1 MDLVK
6 NLYLRAYLLVMTL
19 YVFLNKGIAYT
30 YLVEVLW
37 LFGILLLF
45 INRKKVELIWNKTTK
60 LILFFIVISF
70 IYILRGFTKY
80 DIVDLIRDSFIFQYG
95 WFVFILFLFKEKLEI
110 IWETLFFIYKWFPF
124 VALLNFILQYFV
136 PFFETVAPFGGIPI
150 LLYKNGDMGV
160 QLLISTLLL
169 LYSFENKTL
178 KWRVLLSL
186 VIALDF
192 LILASY
198 SRSGIVAFLASMLC
212 FIYFN
217 KDIQLQSRVKLLLKY
232 LPIILLIVT
241 PIYINIKVAENFQG
255 RSVGFE
261 QIKNNF
267 SSIVGGTTDAT
278 SENNVVWRLV
288 WWAKIIDYSLSS
300 PNFFIGKG
308 LGMNLATDDDII
320 TLDDSLRSP
329 HNFHLN
335 IMSRFGVLIFVIWM
349 YFLIQLLRPLFKKQ
363 LQGKRLLIG
372 CILLAF
378 LLNASFDVFLEGP
391 MGAFPFWTWVGLY
404 LLTEDQEYLV
414 ESVTK
419 TQLNN

>member
-1 MDLVK
+1 
-6 NLYLRAYLLVMTL
+6 
-19 YVFLNKGIAYT
+19 
-30 YLVEVLW
+30 
-37 LFGILLLF
+37 
-45 INRKKVELIWNKTTK
+45 
-60 LILFFIVISF
+60 
-70 IYILRGFTKY
+70 
-80 DIVDLIRDSFIFQYG
+80 
-95 WFVFILFLFKEKLEI
+95 
-110 IWETLFFIYKWFPF
+110 
-124 VALLNFILQYFV
+124 
-136 PFFETVAPFGGIPI
+136 
-150 LLYKNGDMGV
+150 
-160 QLLISTLLL
+160 
-169 LYSFENKTL
+169 
-178 KWRVLLSL
+178 

-217 KDIQLQSRVKLLLKY
+217 KDIQLQSRVRLLLKY

-335 IMSRFGVLIFVIWM
+335 IMSRFGVLLFMIWM
-349 YFLIQLLRPLFKKQ
+349 YFLIQILRPLFKKQ

-391 MGAFPFWTWVGLY
+391 MGAFLFWTWIGLY
-404 LLTEDQEYLV
+404 LLAEDQESLV

-419 TQLNN
+419 TNLNN

>member
-1 MDLVK
+1 MELVK

-19 YVFLNKGIAYT
+19 YVFLNKGVAYT
-30 YLVEVLW
+30 YLVEALW
-37 LFGILLLF
+37 LFGILLLLMH
-45 INRKKVELIWNKTTK
+45 RKKVELIWNKTTK
-60 LILFFIVISF
+60 LILFFIAISC
-70 IYILRGFTKY
+70 IYILRGFAKY
-80 DIVDLIRDSFIFQYG
+80 DILDLIRDSFIFQYG
-95 WFVFILFLFKEKLEI
+95 WFVFILFLFKDKIEQV
-110 IWETLFFIYKWFPF
+110 WETLFFIYKWFPF

-136 PFFETVAPFGGIPI
+136 PIFETVTPFGGIPI

-169 LYSFENKTL
+169 LYTFEKKPL

-198 SRSGIVAFLASMLC
+198 SRSGIVAFLSSMLC

-217 KDIQLQSRVKLLLKY
+217 KDIQLQSRVRLLLKH
-232 LPIILLIVT
+232 LPVILLIVT
-241 PIYINIKVAENFQG
+241 PIYINIKVTENFQG

-267 SSIVGGTTDAT
+267 SSIIGGTTDAT
-278 SENNVVWRLV
+278 SEDNVVWRLV
-288 WWAKIIDYSLSS
+288 WWAKILDYSFSA

-308 LGMNLATDDDII
+308 LGMSLATDDDII
-320 TLDDSLRSP
+320 TLDENLRSP

-335 IMSRFGVLIFVIWM
+335 IMARFGVLIFLIWT

-378 LLNASFDVFLEGP
+378 LINASFDVFLEGP

-404 LLTEDQEYLV
+404 LLSEEDVLV
-414 ESVTK
+414 QSVTK
-419 TQLNN
+419 TNLNN

>member
-1 MDLVK
+1 MELVK

-19 YVFLNKGIAYT
+19 YVFLNKGVAYT
-30 YLVEVLW
+30 YLVEALW
-37 LFGILLLF
+37 LFGILLLLMH
-45 INRKKVELIWNKTTK
+45 RKKVEFIWNKTTK
-60 LILFFIVISF
+60 LILFFIAISC
-70 IYILRGFTKY
+70 IYILRGFAKY
-80 DIVDLIRDSFIFQYG
+80 DILDLIRDSFIFQYG
-95 WFVFILFLFKEKLEI
+95 WFVFILFLFKDKIEQV
-110 IWETLFFIYKWFPF
+110 WETLFFIYKWFPF

-136 PFFETVAPFGGIPI
+136 PFFETVTPFGGIPI

-169 LYSFENKTL
+169 LYTFEKKPL

-198 SRSGIVAFLASMLC
+198 SRSGIVAFLSSMLC

-217 KDIQLQSRVKLLLKY
+217 KDIQLQSRVRLLLKY
-232 LPIILLIVT
+232 LPVILLIVT
-241 PIYINIKVAENFQG
+241 PIYINIKVTENFQG

-267 SSIVGGTTDAT
+267 SSIIGGTTDAT
-278 SENNVVWRLV
+278 SEDNVVWRLV
-288 WWAKIIDYSLSS
+288 WWAKILDYSFSA

-308 LGMNLATDDDII
+308 LGMSLATDDDII
-320 TLDDSLRSP
+320 TLDENLRSP

-335 IMSRFGVLIFVIWM
+335 IMARFGVLIFLIWT

-378 LLNASFDVFLEGP
+378 LINASFDVFLEGP

-404 LLTEDQEYLV
+404 LLSEEDVLV
-414 ESVTK
+414 QSVTK
-419 TQLNN
+419 TNLNN

>member
-1 MDLVK
+1 MELVK

-19 YVFLNKGIAYT
+19 YVFLNKGVAYT
-30 YLVEVLW
+30 YLVEALW
-37 LFGILLLF
+37 LFGILLLLMH
-45 INRKKVELIWNKTTK
+45 RKKVELIWNKTTK
-60 LILFFIVISF
+60 FILFFIAISC
-70 IYILRGFTKY
+70 IYILRGFAKY
-80 DIVDLIRDSFIFQYG
+80 DILDLIRDSFIFQYG
-95 WFVFILFLFKEKLEI
+95 WFVFILFLFKDKIEQV
-110 IWETLFFIYKWFPF
+110 WETLFFIYKWFPF

-136 PFFETVAPFGGIPI
+136 PFFETVTPFGGIPI

-169 LYSFENKTL
+169 LYTFEKKPL
-178 KWRVLLSL
+178 KWSVLLSL

-198 SRSGIVAFLASMLC
+198 SRSGIVAFLSSMLC

-217 KDIQLQSRVKLLLKY
+217 KDIQLQSRVRLLLKY
-232 LPIILLIVT
+232 LPVILLIVT
-241 PIYINIKVAENFQG
+241 PIYINIKVTENFQG

-267 SSIVGGTTDAT
+267 SSIIGGTTDAT
-278 SENNVVWRLV
+278 SEDNVVWRLV
-288 WWAKIIDYSLSS
+288 WWAKILDYSFSA

-308 LGMNLATDDDII
+308 LGMSLATDDDII
-320 TLDDSLRSP
+320 TLDENLRSP

-335 IMSRFGVLIFVIWM
+335 IMARFGILIFLIWT

-378 LLNASFDVFLEGP
+378 LINASFDVFLEGP

-404 LLTEDQEYLV
+404 LLSEEDVLV
-414 ESVTK
+414 QSVTK
-419 TQLNN
+419 TNLNN

>member
-19 YVFLNKGIAYT
+19 YVFLNKGVAYT

-37 LFGILLLF
+37 LFGILLLLMH
-45 INRKKVELIWNKTTK
+45 RKKVELIWNKSTK
-60 LILFFIVISF
+60 LILLFLAISF

-80 DIVDLIRDSFIFQYG
+80 DIIDLIRDSFIFQYG

-110 IWETLFFIYKWFPF
+110 IWETLFFIYKWLPF

-217 KDIQLQSRVKLLLKY
+217 KDIQLQSRVRLLIKY

-241 PIYINIKVAENFQG
+241 PIYINIKVTENFQG
-255 RSVGFE
+255 RAVGLE

-335 IMSRFGVLIFVIWM
+335 IMSRFGVLLFMIWM
-349 YFLIQLLRPLFKKQ
+349 YFIIQLLKPLFKKQ

-391 MGAFPFWTWVGLY
+391 MGAFPFWTWLGLY
-404 LLTEDQEYLV
+404 LLTEDQERLV
-414 ESVTK
+414 EPITK
-419 TQLNN
+419 TNLNH

>member
-1 MDLVK
+1 MELVK
-6 NLYLRAYLLVMTL
+6 NLYLRAYLLIMTL
-19 YVFLNKGIAYT
+19 YVFLNKGVAYT
-30 YLVEVLW
+30 YLVELLW
-37 LFGILLLF
+37 LFGILLLLMD
-45 INRKKVELIWNKTTK
+45 RKKVEFIWNKTTK
-60 LILFFIVISF
+60 LILFFIAISC
-70 IYILRGFTKY
+70 IYILRGFAKY
-80 DIVDLIRDSFIFQYG
+80 DIIDLIRDSFIFQYG
-95 WFVFILFLFKEKLEI
+95 WFVFILFLFKDKQAQ

-136 PFFETVAPFGGIPI
+136 PFFETVMPFGGIPI

-160 QLLISTLLL
+160 QLLISTLML
-169 LYSFENKTL
+169 LYTFEKKTL

-217 KDIQLQSRVKLLLKY
+217 KDIQLQSRVRLLLKH
-232 LPIILLIVT
+232 LPVILLIVT

-255 RSVGFE
+255 RSVGLE

-278 SENNVVWRLV
+278 SESNVVWRLV
-288 WWAKIIDYSLSS
+288 WWVKIIDYSFSS

-308 LGMNLATDDDII
+308 LGMNLATEDDII
-320 TLDDSLRSP
+320 TLDDTLRSP

-335 IMSRFGVLIFVIWM
+335 IMARFGVLLFLIWT
-349 YFLIQLLRPLFKKQ
+349 YFLIQILKPIFKKQ
-363 LQGKRLLIG
+363 LVGKRLLIG

-378 LLNASFDVFLEGP
+378 FINASFDVFLEGP

-404 LLTEDQEYLV
+404 LLTEDQVHLV
-414 ESVTK
+414 EPITK
-419 TQLNN
+419 TNLEN

>member
-19 YVFLNKGIAYT
+19 YVFLNKGVAYT

-37 LFGILLLF
+37 LFGILLLLMD
-45 INRKKVELIWNKTTK
+45 RKKVELIWNRTTK
-60 LILFFIVISF
+60 LILFFIIISC
-70 IYILRGFTKY
+70 IYILRGFAKY
-80 DIVDLIRDSFIFQYG
+80 DIIDLIRDSFIFQYG
-95 WFVFILFLFKEKLEI
+95 WFVFILFLFKDKLEQ
-110 IWETLFFIYKWFPF
+110 IWQTLFFIYKWLPF

-169 LYSFENKTL
+169 LYSFENKTF

-198 SRSGIVAFLASMLC
+198 SRSGIVAFLATMLC

-217 KDIQLQSRVKLLLKY
+217 KDIQLQSRVRLLIKY
-232 LPIILLIVT
+232 LPIILLVVT
-241 PIYINIKVAENFQG
+241 PIYINIKVTENFQG
-255 RSVGFE
+255 RAVGLE

-278 SENNVVWRLV
+278 SENNVVWRWV
-288 WWAKIIDYSLSS
+288 WWAKILDYSFSS

-335 IMSRFGVLIFVIWM
+335 IMSRFGVLIFMIWM
-349 YFLIQLLRPLFKKQ
+349 YFLIQLLKPLFKKQ

-391 MGAFPFWTWVGLY
+391 MGAFPFWTWLGLY
-404 LLTEDQEYLV
+404 LLTEDQERLV
-414 ESVTK
+414 EPITK
-419 TQLNN
+419 TNLNN

>member
-1 MDLVK
+1 
-6 NLYLRAYLLVMTL
+6 MTL
-19 YVFLNKGIAYT
+19 YVFLNKGVAYT
-30 YLVEVLW
+30 YLVEALW
-37 LFGILLLF
+37 LFGILLLLMH
-45 INRKKVELIWNKTTK
+45 RKKVELIWNKTTK
-60 LILFFIVISF
+60 LILFFIIISF
-70 IYILRGFTKY
+70 IYILRGFTRH
-80 DIVDLIRDSFIFQYG
+80 DIIDLIRDSFIFQYG

-110 IWETLFFIYKWFPF
+110 IWKTLFFIYKWFPF

-217 KDIQLQSRVKLLLKY
+217 KDIQLQARVRLLLKY

-255 RSVGFE
+255 RAVGLE

-335 IMSRFGVLIFVIWM
+335 IMSRFGVLLFMIWT

-391 MGAFPFWTWVGLY
+391 MGAFPFWTWMGLY
-404 LLTEDQEYLV
+404 LLAEDQEYLV
-414 ESVTK
+414 EPVTK
-419 TQLNN
+419 TNLNN

>member
-1 MDLVK
+1 MEIVK
-6 NLYLRAYLLVMTL
+6 NLYLRVYLLVMTL
-19 YVFLNKGIAYT
+19 YVFLNKGVAYT
-30 YLVEVLW
+30 YLVEALW
-37 LFGILLLF
+37 FFGILLLLMD
-45 INRKKVELIWNKTTK
+45 RKKVELIWNKTTK
-60 LILFFIVISF
+60 LLLFFITVGF
-70 IYILRGFTKY
+70 IYIIRGFSKY
-80 DIVDLIRDSFIFQYG
+80 DIIDLIRDSFMFQYG
-95 WFVFILFLFKEKLEI
+95 WFVFILFLFKDKI
-110 IWETLFFIYKWFPF
+110 AQIWETLFFIYKWFPF

-169 LYSFENKTL
+169 LFTFEKNSF

-198 SRSGIVAFLASMLC
+198 SRSGIVAFLVSLVC

-217 KDIQLQSRVKLLLKY
+217 KDIQLQSRVRLLIKY
-232 LPIILLIVT
+232 LPVILLIVT
-241 PIYINIKVAENFQG
+241 PIYINIKVSENFQG

-278 SENNVVWRLV
+278 SEDNVVWRLV
-288 WWAKIIDYSLSS
+288 WWAKIIDYSFSS

-308 LGMNLATDDDII
+308 LGMSLATEDDII

-335 IMSRFGVLIFVIWM
+335 IMARFGVLLFMIWT
-349 YFLIQLLRPLFKKQ
+349 YFLIQILKPLFKKQ
-363 LQGKRLLIG
+363 LTGKRLLIG
-372 CILLAF
+372 CVLFAF

-391 MGAFPFWTWVGLY
+391 MGAFPFWTWFGLY
-404 LLTEDQEYLV
+404 LISEDEVLV
-414 ESVTK
+414 
-419 TQLNN
+419 

>member
-19 YVFLNKGIAYT
+19 YVFLNKGVAYT
-30 YLVEVLW
+30 YLVEALW

-45 INRKKVELIWNKTTK
+45 IYRKKVELIWNKSTK
-60 LILFFIVISF
+60 LILLFLAISF

-80 DIVDLIRDSFIFQYG
+80 DIIDLIRDSFIFQYG

-110 IWETLFFIYKWFPF
+110 IWETLFFIYKWLPF

-217 KDIQLQSRVKLLLKY
+217 KDIQLQSRGRLLIKY

-241 PIYINIKVAENFQG
+241 PIYINIKVTENFQG
-255 RSVGFE
+255 RAVGLE

-335 IMSRFGVLIFVIWM
+335 IMSRFGVLLFMIWM
-349 YFLIQLLRPLFKKQ
+349 YFLIQLLKPLFKKL

-391 MGAFPFWTWVGLY
+391 MGAFPFWTWLGLY
-404 LLTEDQEYLV
+404 LLTEDQESLV
-414 ESVTK
+414 EPITK
-419 TQLNN
+419 TNLNN

>member
-1 MDLVK
+1 
-6 NLYLRAYLLVMTL
+6 MTL
-19 YVFLNKGIAYT
+19 YVFLNKGVAYT
-30 YLVEVLW
+30 YLVEALW
-37 LFGILLLF
+37 LFGILLLLMH
-45 INRKKVELIWNKTTK
+45 RKKVELIWNKTTK
-60 LILFFIVISF
+60 LILFFIAISF
-70 IYILRGFTKY
+70 LFILRGFTKY
-80 DIVDLIRDSFIFQYG
+80 DLLDLIRDSFIFQYG

-136 PFFETVAPFGGIPI
+136 PFFETVTPFGGIPI

-217 KDIQLQSRVKLLLKY
+217 KDIQLQSRVRLLIKY
-232 LPIILLIVT
+232 LPIILLVVT

-335 IMSRFGVLIFVIWM
+335 IMSRFGVLIFMIWT

-378 LLNASFDVFLEGP
+378 LINASFDVFLEGP

-404 LLTEDQEYLV
+404 LLSEEDVLV
-414 ESVTK
+414 QSVTK
-419 TQLNN
+419 TNLNN

>member
-1 MDLVK
+1 MELVK

-19 YVFLNKGIAYT
+19 YVFLNKGVAYT
-30 YLVEVLW
+30 YLVEALW
-37 LFGILLLF
+37 LFGILLLLMH
-45 INRKKVELIWNKTTK
+45 RKKVELIWNKTTK
-60 LILFFIVISF
+60 LILFFIAICC
-70 IYILRGFTKY
+70 IYILRGFAKY
-80 DIVDLIRDSFIFQYG
+80 DILDLIRDSFIFQYG
-95 WFVFILFLFKEKLEI
+95 WFVFILFLFKDKIEQV
-110 IWETLFFIYKWFPF
+110 WETLFFIYKWFPF

-136 PFFETVAPFGGIPI
+136 PFFETVTPFGGIPI

-169 LYSFENKTL
+169 LYTFEKKPL

-198 SRSGIVAFLASMLC
+198 SRSGIVAFLSSMLC

-217 KDIQLQSRVKLLLKY
+217 KDIQLQSRVRLLLKY
-232 LPIILLIVT
+232 LPVILLIVT
-241 PIYINIKVAENFQG
+241 PIYINIKVTENFQG

-267 SSIVGGTTDAT
+267 SSIIGGTTDAT
-278 SENNVVWRLV
+278 SEDNVVWRLV
-288 WWAKIIDYSLSS
+288 WWAKILDYSFSA

-308 LGMNLATDDDII
+308 LGMSLATDDDII
-320 TLDDSLRSP
+320 TLDENLRSP

-335 IMSRFGVLIFVIWM
+335 IMARFGVLIFLIWT
-349 YFLIQLLRPLFKKQ
+349 YFLIQVLKPLFKKQ
-363 LQGKRLLIG
+363 LIARRLLIG

-378 LLNASFDVFLEGP
+378 LINASFDVFLEGP

-404 LLTEDQEYLV
+404 LLSEEDVLV
-414 ESVTK
+414 QSVTK
-419 TQLNN
+419 TNLNN

>member
-1 MDLVK
+1 
-6 NLYLRAYLLVMTL
+6 MTL

-30 YLVEVLW
+30 YLVEALW

-45 INRKKVELIWNKTTK
+45 MNRKKVELIWNKTTK
-60 LILFFIVISF
+60 LILFFIAISF

-80 DIVDLIRDSFIFQYG
+80 EIVDLVRDSFIFQYG

-169 LYSFENKTL
+169 LYTFENKTL

-217 KDIQLQSRVKLLLKY
+217 KDIQLQARVRLLIKY
-232 LPIILLIVT
+232 LPIILLVVT

-255 RSVGFE
+255 RAVGLE

-335 IMSRFGVLIFVIWM
+335 IMSRFGVLLFMIWM
-349 YFLIQLLRPLFKKQ
+349 YFLIQLLKPLFKKQ

-391 MGAFPFWTWVGLY
+391 MGAFPFWTWLGLY

-414 ESVTK
+414 EPVTK
-419 TQLNN
+419 TNLNN

>member
-1 MDLVK
+1 
-6 NLYLRAYLLVMTL
+6 MTL

-30 YLVEVLW
+30 YLVEAIW
-37 LFGILLLF
+37 LFGILLLLMD
-45 INRKKVELIWNKTTK
+45 RKKVELIWNKTTK
-60 LILFFIVISF
+60 LILFFIAISF
-70 IYILRGFTKY
+70 IYILRGSTKY
-80 DIVDLIRDSFIFQYG
+80 DLVDLIRDSFIFQYG
-95 WFVFILFLFKEKLEI
+95 WFVFILFLFKDKIEQV
-110 IWETLFFIYKWFPF
+110 WESLFYIYKWFPF

-136 PFFETVAPFGGIPI
+136 PFFETIAPFGGIPI

-169 LYSFENKTL
+169 LYTYEKKPL
-178 KWRVLLSL
+178 KWRILLSL

-217 KDIQLQSRVKLLLKY
+217 KDILLQSRVRLLLKY

-241 PIYINIKVAENFQG
+241 PIYINIKVTENFQG
-255 RSVGFE
+255 RSIGLE

-278 SENNVVWRLV
+278 SEDNVVWRLL
-288 WWAKIIDYSLSS
+288 WWAKIMDYSFSA

-308 LGMNLATDDDII
+308 LGMSLATDDDII
-320 TLDDSLRSP
+320 TLDENLRSP

-335 IMSRFGVLIFVIWM
+335 IMARFGVLIFLIWT
-349 YFLIQLLRPLFKKQ
+349 YFLIQVLKPLFKKQ
-363 LQGKRLLIG
+363 LIGRRLLIG

-378 LLNASFDVFLEGP
+378 LINASFDVFLEGP
-391 MGAFPFWTWVGLY
+391 MGAFPFWTWLGLY
-404 LLTEDQEYLV
+404 LLSEEDVLV
-414 ESVTK
+414 QSISK
-419 TQLNN
+419 TNLEN

>member
-1 MDLVK
+1 MELVK

-19 YVFLNKGIAYT
+19 YVFLNKGVAYT
-30 YLVEVLW
+30 YLVEALW
-37 LFGILLLF
+37 LFGILLLLMD
-45 INRKKVELIWNKTTK
+45 RKKVELIWNKTTK
-60 LILFFIVISF
+60 LLLFFIAIGF
-70 IYILRGFTKY
+70 IYIIRGFAKY
-80 DIVDLIRDSFIFQYG
+80 DIIDLIRDSFMFQYG
-95 WFVFILFLFKEKLEI
+95 WFVFILFLFKDKTAQ
-110 IWETLFFIYKWFPF
+110 IWETLYFIYKWFPF
-124 VALLNFILQYFV
+124 VALLNFVLQYFV
-136 PFFETVAPFGGIPI
+136 PFFETVAPFGSIPI

-169 LYSFENKTL
+169 LFTFEKNSF
-178 KWRVLLSL
+178 KWTVLLSL

-198 SRSGIVAFLASMLC
+198 SRSGIVAFLASLVS

-217 KDIQLQSRVKLLLKY
+217 KDIQLQSRVRLLIKY
-232 LPIILLIVT
+232 LPVILLIVT
-241 PIYINIKVAENFQG
+241 PIYINIKVSENFQG

-288 WWAKIIDYSLSS
+288 WWAKIIDYSFTA

-320 TLDDSLRSP
+320 TVDDSLRSP

-335 IMSRFGVLIFVIWM
+335 IMARFGVLLFIIWT
-349 YFLIQLLRPLFKKQ
+349 YFLIQILKPLFKKQ
-363 LQGKRLLIG
+363 LTGMRLLIG
-372 CILLAF
+372 CVLFAF

-391 MGAFPFWTWVGLY
+391 MGAFPFWTWLGLY
-404 LLTEDQEYLV
+404 LISEDEILV
-414 ESVTK
+414 
-419 TQLNN
+419 

>member
-1 MDLVK
+1 
-6 NLYLRAYLLVMTL
+6 MTL
-19 YVFLNKGIAYT
+19 YIFLNKGVAYT
-30 YLVEVLW
+30 YLVEALW
-37 LFGILLLF
+37 LIGILLLF
-45 INRKKVELIWNKTTK
+45 IHRKKVELIWNKTTK

-80 DIVDLIRDSFIFQYG
+80 DLVDLIRDSFIFQYG

-136 PFFETVAPFGGIPI
+136 PFFETVTPFGGIPI
-150 LLYKNGDMGV
+150 LLYKNGDLGV

-217 KDIQLQSRVKLLLKY
+217 KDIQLQARVRLLIKY
-232 LPIILLIVT
+232 LPIILLVVT

-255 RSVGFE
+255 RAVGLE

-335 IMSRFGVLIFVIWM
+335 IMSRFGVLIFMIWM
-349 YFLIQLLRPLFKKQ
+349 YFLIQLLRPIFKKQ
-363 LQGKRLLIG
+363 LEGKRLLIG

-391 MGAFPFWTWVGLY
+391 MGAFPFWTWMGLY
-404 LLTEDQEYLV
+404 LLVEDQEYLV
-414 ESVTK
+414 EPVTK
-419 TQLNN
+419 TNLNN

>member
-1 MDLVK
+1 
-6 NLYLRAYLLVMTL
+6 MTL
-19 YVFLNKGIAYT
+19 YVFFNKGVAYT
-30 YLVEVLW
+30 YLVEALW

-45 INRKKVELIWNKTTK
+45 VQRKNVELIWNKTTK
-60 LILFFIVISF
+60 LILFFIAISF
-70 IYILRGFTKY
+70 IYILRGFAKY

-95 WFVFILFLFKEKLEI
+95 WFVFILFLFKDRLEQ

-136 PFFETVAPFGGIPI
+136 PFFETVTPFGGIPI

-160 QLLISTLLL
+160 QLLISTLLS
-169 LYSFENKTL
+169 LYTFESKTL

-186 VIALDF
+186 VIVLDF

-198 SRSGIVAFLASMLC
+198 SRSGIVAFLTSMLC

-217 KDIQLQSRVKLLLKY
+217 KDIQLQSRVRLLLKY

-278 SENNVVWRLV
+278 SEDNVVWRLV
-288 WWAKIIDYSLSS
+288 WWAKILDYSFTS

-308 LGMNLATDDDII
+308 LGMSLATDDDII

-335 IMSRFGVLIFVIWM
+335 IMSRFGVLLFMIWT

-378 LLNASFDVFLEGP
+378 LVNASFDVFLEGP
-391 MGAFPFWTWVGLY
+391 MGAFPFWTWMGLY
-404 LLTEDQEYLV
+404 LLIEDQEGLV
-414 ESVTK
+414 EPVTK
-419 TQLNN
+419 ANLEN

>member
-1 MDLVK
+1 MEIVK

-19 YVFLNKGIAYT
+19 YVFLNKGVAYT
-30 YLVEVLW
+30 YLVEALW
-37 LFGILLLF
+37 LFGILLLL
-45 INRKKVELIWNKTTK
+45 IHRKKVELIWNKTTK
-60 LILFFIVISF
+60 LILFFIIISF
-70 IYILRGFTKY
+70 VYIIRGLTKY
-80 DIVDLIRDSFIFQYG
+80 DIIDLIRDSFIFQYG
-95 WFVFILFLFKEKLEI
+95 WFAFILFAFKDKLEI

-136 PFFETVAPFGGIPI
+136 PFFETVTPFGGIPI

-169 LYSFENKTL
+169 LYRFDNQTL
-178 KWRVLLSL
+178 KWRILLSL

-217 KDIQLQSRVKLLLKY
+217 KDIQLQSRVRLLIKY

-241 PIYINIKVAENFQG
+241 PIYINIKVADNFQG

-278 SENNVVWRLV
+278 SEDNVVWRLV
-288 WWAKIIDYSLSS
+288 WWAKILDYSFTS

-308 LGMNLATDDDII
+308 LGMSLATDDDII

-335 IMSRFGVLIFVIWM
+335 IMSRFGVLLFMIWT

-363 LQGKRLLIG
+363 LQGKCLLIG

-378 LLNASFDVFLEGP
+378 LVNASFDVFLEGP
-391 MGAFPFWTWVGLY
+391 MGAFPFWTWLGLY
-404 LLTEDQEYLV
+404 LITEDQEGLV
-414 ESVTK
+414 EPITK
-419 TQLNN
+419 TNLEN

>member
-1 MDLVK
+1 MELVK
-6 NLYLRAYLLVMTL
+6 NLYLRVYLLVMTL
-19 YVFLNKGIAYT
+19 YVFLNKGVAYT
-30 YLVEVLW
+30 YFVEVLW

-45 INRKKVELIWNKTTK
+45 MDRKKVEFIWNKTTK
-60 LILFFIVISF
+60 LILFFIVISC
-70 IYILRGFTKY
+70 IYILRGITKY

-95 WFVFILFLFKEKLEI
+95 WFVFILFLFKDKLEQ

-136 PFFETVAPFGGIPI
+136 PFFETIAPFGGIPI

-169 LYSFENKTL
+169 FYTYEKKPL

-186 VIALDF
+186 VIVLDF

-198 SRSGIVAFLASMLC
+198 SRSGIVSFLVSMLC

-217 KDIQLQSRVKLLLKY
+217 KDIQLKSRVRLLLKY

-241 PIYINIKVAENFQG
+241 PIYINIKVSENFQG
-255 RSVGFE
+255 RSIGFE

-278 SENNVVWRLV
+278 SDDNVVWRIV
-288 WWAKIIDYSLSS
+288 WWAKIIDYSFTA
-300 PNFFIGKG
+300 PNLFIGKG
-308 LGMNLATDDDII
+308 LGLNLATDDDIL
-320 TLDDSLRSP
+320 TLDDTLRSP

-335 IMSRFGVLIFVIWM
+335 IMARFGVFFFLLWLYFVALLLI
-349 YFLIQLLRPLFKKQ
+349 PLFKKR
-363 LQGKRLLIG
+363 LEDKMLLIG
-372 CILLAF
+372 CALVAF

-404 LLTEDQEYLV
+404 LLTEDQEQLV
-414 ESVTK
+414 EPIAK
-419 TQLNN
+419 TNL

>member
-1 MDLVK
+1 
-6 NLYLRAYLLVMTL
+6 MTL
-19 YVFLNKGIAYT
+19 YVFLNKGVAYT

-37 LFGILLLF
+37 LFGILLLLMH
-45 INRKKVELIWNKTTK
+45 RKKVELIWNKSTK
-60 LILFFIVISF
+60 LILLFLAISF

-80 DIVDLIRDSFIFQYG
+80 DIIDLIRDSFIFQYG

-136 PFFETVAPFGGIPI
+136 PFFETVTPFGGIPI

-198 SRSGIVAFLASMLC
+198 SRSGIVSFLASMLC

-217 KDIQLQSRVKLLLKY
+217 KDIQLQARVRLLIKY
-232 LPIILLIVT
+232 LPIILLVVT

-335 IMSRFGVLIFVIWM
+335 IMSRFGVLIFMIWM
-349 YFLIQLLRPLFKKQ
+349 YFLIQLLKPLFKKQ

-391 MGAFPFWTWVGLY
+391 MGAFPFWTWMGLY
-404 LLTEDQEYLV
+404 LLTEDQESLV
-414 ESVTK
+414 EPVTK
-419 TQLNN
+419 TNLNN

>member
-19 YVFLNKGIAYT
+19 YVFLNKGVAYT

-37 LFGILLLF
+37 LFGILLLLMH
-45 INRKKVELIWNKTTK
+45 RKKVELIWNKSTK

-70 IYILRGFTKY
+70 VYILRGFTKY
-80 DIVDLIRDSFIFQYG
+80 DILDLIRDSFIFQYG

-110 IWETLFFIYKWFPF
+110 IWQTLFFIYKWLPF

-217 KDIQLQSRVKLLLKY
+217 KDIQLQSRVRSLIKY
-232 LPIILLIVT
+232 LPIILLVVT

-255 RSVGFE
+255 RAVGLE

-335 IMSRFGVLIFVIWM
+335 IMSRFGVLLFMIWM
-349 YFLIQLLRPLFKKQ
+349 YFLIQLLKPLFKKQ

-391 MGAFPFWTWVGLY
+391 MGAFPFWTWLGLY
-404 LLTEDQEYLV
+404 LLTEDQESLV
-414 ESVTK
+414 ESITK
-419 TQLNN
+419 TNLNN

>member
-1 MDLVK
+1 
-6 NLYLRAYLLVMTL
+6 MTL
-19 YVFLNKGIAYT
+19 YIFLNKGVAYT

-37 LFGILLLF
+37 LFGILLLLMH
-45 INRKKVELIWNKTTK
+45 RKQVELIWNKTTK
-60 LILFFIVISF
+60 LILFFIAISF
-70 IYILRGFTKY
+70 VYIIRGFTKY
-80 DIVDLIRDSFIFQYG
+80 DIIDLIRDSFIFQYG

-110 IWETLFFIYKWFPF
+110 IWETIFFIYKWFPF

-136 PFFETVAPFGGIPI
+136 PLFETVTPFGGIPI

-217 KDIQLQSRVKLLLKY
+217 KDIQLQSRVRLLLKY

-335 IMSRFGVLIFVIWM
+335 IMSRFGVLIFMIWT
-349 YFLIQLLRPLFKKQ
+349 YFLIQILKPLFKKQ

-372 CILLAF
+372 CIMLAF

-391 MGAFPFWTWVGLY
+391 MGAFPFWTWMGLY

-414 ESVTK
+414 EPVTK
-419 TQLNN
+419 TNLNN

>member
-30 YLVEVLW
+30 YLVEALW
-37 LFGILLLF
+37 LFGILLLLMH
-45 INRKKVELIWNKTTK
+45 RKKVELIWNKTTK
-60 LILFFIVISF
+60 LILFFIIISF

-80 DIVDLIRDSFIFQYG
+80 EIVDLVRDSFIFQYG

-110 IWETLFFIYKWFPF
+110 IWEPLFFIYKWFPF

-136 PFFETVAPFGGIPI
+136 PFFETVTPFGGIPI

-169 LYSFENKTL
+169 LYSFEKKSL

-217 KDIQLQSRVKLLLKY
+217 KDIQLQARVRLLIKY
-232 LPIILLIVT
+232 LPIILLVVT

-255 RSVGFE
+255 RAVGLE

-288 WWAKIIDYSLSS
+288 WWAKIMDYSLSS

-335 IMSRFGVLIFVIWM
+335 IMSRFGVLLFMIWM

-372 CILLAF
+372 CIMLAF

-391 MGAFPFWTWVGLY
+391 MGAFPFWTWMGLY

-414 ESVTK
+414 EPVTK
-419 TQLNN
+419 TNLNN

>member
-1 MDLVK
+1 
-6 NLYLRAYLLVMTL
+6 MTL

-30 YLVEVLW
+30 YLVEALW

-45 INRKKVELIWNKTTK
+45 IHRKKVELIWNKTTK
-60 LILFFIVISF
+60 FILFFIVISF

-80 DIVDLIRDSFIFQYG
+80 DLVDLIRDSFIFQYG
-95 WFVFILFLFKEKLEI
+95 WFVYILFLFKDKLEQ

-169 LYSFENKTL
+169 LYTFENKTL

-217 KDIQLQSRVKLLLKY
+217 KDIQLQSRVRMLIKY
-232 LPIILLIVT
+232 LPIILLVVT

-255 RSVGFE
+255 RVVGLE

-288 WWAKIIDYSLSS
+288 WWAKIIDYSLSF

-335 IMSRFGVLIFVIWM
+335 IMSRFGVLIFMIWT

-391 MGAFPFWTWVGLY
+391 MGAFPFWTWLGLY
-404 LLTEDQEYLV
+404 LLTEDQESLV
-414 ESVTK
+414 EPITK
-419 TQLNN
+419 TNLNN

>member
-1 MDLVK
+1 MEVVK
-6 NLYLRAYLLVMTL
+6 NLYLRSYLLVMTL
-19 YVFLNKGIAYT
+19 YIFLNKGVAYT
-30 YLVEVLW
+30 YLVEALW
-37 LFGILLLF
+37 LFGILLLLMH
-45 INRKKVELIWNKTTK
+45 RKKVELIWNKTTK
-60 LILFFIVISF
+60 LILFFIAISF
-70 IYILRGFTKY
+70 LFILRGFTKY
-80 DIVDLIRDSFIFQYG
+80 DLLDLIRDSFIFQYG

-136 PFFETVAPFGGIPI
+136 PFFETVTPFGGIPI

-217 KDIQLQSRVKLLLKY
+217 KDIQLQSRVRLLIKY
-232 LPIILLIVT
+232 LPIILLVVT

-335 IMSRFGVLIFVIWM
+335 IMSRFGVLIFMIWT

-372 CILLAF
+372 CIMFAF
-378 LLNASFDVFLEGP
+378 LLNASFDVYLEGP
-391 MGAFPFWTWVGLY
+391 MGAFPFWTWMGLY
-404 LLTEDQEYLV
+404 LLAEDQEYLV
-414 ESVTK
+414 EPVTK
-419 TQLNN
+419 TNLNN

>member
-19 YVFLNKGIAYT
+19 YVFLNKGVAYT

-37 LFGILLLF
+37 LFGILLLLMD
-45 INRKKVELIWNKTTK
+45 RKKVELIWNRTTK
-60 LILFFIVISF
+60 LILFFIIISC

-80 DIVDLIRDSFIFQYG
+80 DIIDLIRDSFIFQYG
-95 WFVFILFLFKEKLEI
+95 WFVFILFLFKEKLDI
-110 IWETLFFIYKWFPF
+110 IWQTLFFIYKWLPF

-217 KDIQLQSRVKLLLKY
+217 KDIQLQSRVRLLIKY
-232 LPIILLIVT
+232 LPIILLVVT
-241 PIYINIKVAENFQG
+241 PIYINIKVTENFQG
-255 RSVGFE
+255 RAVGLE

-335 IMSRFGVLIFVIWM
+335 IMSRFGVLIFMIWM
-349 YFLIQLLRPLFKKQ
+349 YFLIQLLKPLFKKQ

-391 MGAFPFWTWVGLY
+391 MGAFPFWTWLGLY
-404 LLTEDQEYLV
+404 LLTEDQESLV
-414 ESVTK
+414 EPINK
-419 TQLNN
+419 TNLNN

>member
-1 MDLVK
+1 
-6 NLYLRAYLLVMTL
+6 MTL

-30 YLVEVLW
+30 YLVEALW
-37 LFGILLLF
+37 LFGILLLLMH
-45 INRKKVELIWNKTTK
+45 RKKVELIWNKTTK
-60 LILFFIVISF
+60 LILFFIAISF

-80 DIVDLIRDSFIFQYG
+80 DIIDLIRDSFIFQYG

-136 PFFETVAPFGGIPI
+136 PLFETVTPFGGIPI

-217 KDIQLQSRVKLLLKY
+217 KDIQLQARVRLLIKY
-232 LPIILLIVT
+232 LPIILLVVT

-255 RSVGFE
+255 RAVGLE

-300 PNFFIGKG
+300 PNLFIGKG

-335 IMSRFGVLIFVIWM
+335 IMSRFGVLLFMIWM

-372 CILLAF
+372 CIMLAF

-391 MGAFPFWTWVGLY
+391 MGAFPFWTWMGLY
-404 LLTEDQEYLV
+404 LLAEGQESLV
-414 ESVTK
+414 EPVTK

>member
-1 MDLVK
+1 MEIVK

-19 YVFLNKGIAYT
+19 YVFLNKGVAYT
-30 YLVEVLW
+30 YLVEALW

-45 INRKKVELIWNKTTK
+45 MDRKKVELIWNKSTK

-70 IYILRGFTKY
+70 VYIIRGFSKY
-80 DIVDLIRDSFIFQYG
+80 DIIDLIRDSFIFQYG

-217 KDIQLQSRVKLLLKY
+217 KDIQLQSRVRSLIKY
-232 LPIILLIVT
+232 LPIILLVVT
-241 PIYINIKVAENFQG
+241 PIYINIKVTENFQG
-255 RSVGFE
+255 RAVGLE

-335 IMSRFGVLIFVIWM
+335 IMSRFGVLLFMIWT
-349 YFLIQLLRPLFKKQ
+349 YFLIQLLKPLFKKL

-391 MGAFPFWTWVGLY
+391 MGAFPFWTWLGLY
-404 LLTEDQEYLV
+404 LLTEDQESLV
-414 ESVTK
+414 EPITK
-419 TQLNN
+419 PNLNN

>member
-1 MDLVK
+1 
-6 NLYLRAYLLVMTL
+6 MTL
-19 YVFLNKGIAYT
+19 YIFLNKGVAYT
-30 YLVEVLW
+30 YLVESLW
-37 LFGILLLF
+37 FFGILLLF
-45 INRKKVELIWNKTTK
+45 TNRRKVELIWNKTTK
-60 LILFFIVISF
+60 LILFFIAISF
-70 IYILRGFTKY
+70 VYILRGFSKY
-80 DIVDLIRDSFIFQYG
+80 DIIDLIRDSFIFQYG

-110 IWETLFFIYKWFPF
+110 IWETLFFIYKWLPF

-217 KDIQLQSRVKLLLKY
+217 KDIQLQSRGRLLIKY
-232 LPIILLIVT
+232 LPIILLVVT

-255 RSVGFE
+255 RAVGLE

-288 WWAKIIDYSLSS
+288 WWAKIIDYSLSF

-335 IMSRFGVLIFVIWM
+335 IMSRFGVLIFMIWT

-391 MGAFPFWTWVGLY
+391 MGAFPFWTWMGLY
-404 LLTEDQEYLV
+404 LLAEDQEYLV
-414 ESVTK
+414 EPVTK
-419 TQLNN
+419 TNLNN

>member
-1 MDLVK
+1 
-6 NLYLRAYLLVMTL
+6 MTL

-30 YLVEVLW
+30 YLVEALW

-60 LILFFIVISF
+60 FILFFIAISF

-80 DIVDLIRDSFIFQYG
+80 DLVDLVRDSFIFQYG

-169 LYSFENKTL
+169 LYTFENKTL

-217 KDIQLQSRVKLLLKY
+217 KDIQLQSRVRMLIKY
-232 LPIILLIVT
+232 LPIILLVVT

-255 RSVGFE
+255 RAVGLE

-335 IMSRFGVLIFVIWM
+335 IMSRFGVLLFMIWM

-372 CILLAF
+372 CIMLAF

-391 MGAFPFWTWVGLY
+391 MGAFPFWTWMGLY
-404 LLTEDQEYLV
+404 LLAEDQESLV
-414 ESVTK
+414 EPVTK

>member
-1 MDLVK
+1 
-6 NLYLRAYLLVMTL
+6 MTL
-19 YVFLNKGIAYT
+19 YVFLNKGVAYT

-37 LFGILLLF
+37 LFGILLLLMH
-45 INRKKVELIWNKTTK
+45 RKKVELIWNKSTK
-60 LILFFIVISF
+60 LILLFLAISF

-80 DIVDLIRDSFIFQYG
+80 DIIDLIRDSFIFQYG

-110 IWETLFFIYKWFPF
+110 IWETLFFIYKWLPF

-217 KDIQLQSRVKLLLKY
+217 KDIQLQSRVRLLIKY

-241 PIYINIKVAENFQG
+241 PIYINIKVTENFQG
-255 RSVGFE
+255 RAVGLE

-288 WWAKIIDYSLSS
+288 WWAKIIDYSLSF

-335 IMSRFGVLIFVIWM
+335 IMSRFGVLIFMIWT

-391 MGAFPFWTWVGLY
+391 MGAFPFWTWMGLY
-404 LLTEDQEYLV
+404 LLTEDQESLV
-414 ESVTK
+414 EPVTK
-419 TQLNN
+419 TNLNN

>member
-6 NLYLRAYLLVMTL
+6 NLYLRAYSLVMTL
-19 YVFLNKGIAYT
+19 YVFLNKGVAYT

-37 LFGILLLF
+37 LFGILLLLMD
-45 INRKKVELIWNKTTK
+45 RKKVELIWNRTTK
-60 LILFFIVISF
+60 LILFFIIISC
-70 IYILRGFTKY
+70 IYILRGFAKY
-80 DIVDLIRDSFIFQYG
+80 DIIDLIRDSFIFQYG
-95 WFVFILFLFKEKLEI
+95 WFVFILFLFKDKLEQ
-110 IWETLFFIYKWFPF
+110 IWQTLFFIYKWLPF

-217 KDIQLQSRVKLLLKY
+217 KDIQLQSRVRLLIKY
-232 LPIILLIVT
+232 LPVILLIVT

-255 RSVGFE
+255 RAVGLE

-288 WWAKIIDYSLSS
+288 WWAKIIDYSFSS

-335 IMSRFGVLIFVIWM
+335 IMSRFGVLLFIIWM
-349 YFLIQLLRPLFKKQ
+349 YFLIKLLKPLFKKQ

-372 CILLAF
+372 CILIAF

-391 MGAFPFWTWVGLY
+391 MGAFPFWTWLGLY
-404 LLTEDQEYLV
+404 LLTEDQESLV
-414 ESVTK
+414 EPITK
-419 TQLNN
+419 TNLNN

>member
-1 MDLVK
+1 MELVK

-19 YVFLNKGIAYT
+19 YVFLNKGVAYT
-30 YLVEVLW
+30 YLVEALW
-37 LFGILLLF
+37 LFGILLLLMH
-45 INRKKVELIWNKTTK
+45 RKKVELIWNKTTK
-60 LILFFIVISF
+60 LILFFIFICC
-70 IYILRGFTKY
+70 IYILRGFAKY
-80 DIVDLIRDSFIFQYG
+80 DILDLIRDSFIFQYG
-95 WFVFILFLFKEKLEI
+95 WFVFILFLFKDKIEQV
-110 IWETLFFIYKWFPF
+110 WETLFFIYKWFPF

-136 PFFETVAPFGGIPI
+136 PFFETVTPFGGIPI

-169 LYSFENKTL
+169 LYTFEKKPL

-198 SRSGIVAFLASMLC
+198 SRSGIVAFLSSMLC

-217 KDIQLQSRVKLLLKY
+217 KDIQLKYRVRLLLKY
-232 LPIILLIVT
+232 LPVILLIVT
-241 PIYINIKVAENFQG
+241 PIYINIKVTENFQG

-267 SSIVGGTTDAT
+267 SSIIGGTTDAT
-278 SENNVVWRLV
+278 SEDNVIWRLV
-288 WWAKIIDYSLSS
+288 WWAKILDYSFSA

-308 LGMNLATDDDII
+308 LGMSLATDDDII
-320 TLDDSLRSP
+320 TLDENLRSP

-335 IMSRFGVLIFVIWM
+335 IMARFGVLIFLIWT

-372 CILLAF
+372 CILFAF
-378 LLNASFDVFLEGP
+378 LINASFDVFLEGP

-404 LLTEDQEYLV
+404 LLSEEDVLV
-414 ESVTK
+414 QSVTK
-419 TQLNN
+419 TNLNN